1 MANNKP
7 IQNKDKPKGKS
18 KVNTLRACM
27 RDKKRYIAFE
37 MMSEKPLPADADKLL
52 IRKINE
58 LLGVFNSA
66 KASLMRVKYDA
77 AAQRGLLRVDRAF
90 VDFARASFVMIK
102 NINGQAVLIRT
113 LYVSGM
119 LNKAAEHANKKQ
131 GGR

>member
-1 MANNKP
+1 MAKNKP
-7 IQNKDKPKGKS
+7 EQKKSKP

-52 IRKINE
+52 IRKMGE
-58 LLGVFNSA
+58 LLGAFNSA
-66 KASLMRVKYDA
+66 KASIMRVKYDA
-77 AAQRGLLRVDRAF
+77 NVQRGLLRVDRAF
-90 VDFARASFVMIK
+90 VDFARACFVMIK

-119 LNKAAEHANKKQ
+119 LNKAAEHVNKQQ